1 MSNLSQALLNEAALG
16 RMLSQREV
24 SRFSPDEIRLAIAE
38 LVSQDRVALASAL
51 CDAGLSLYPESE
63 DILAI
68 SALMAEMQ
76 QDWTTAQELLE
87 KLIIVQNGVT
97 QVATWQHL
105 IRVLRCQCEP
115 LNALQAIDLALQMHP
130 EHPVLLMEQASLQ
143 ALVADNTLST
153 GSELR
158 H

>member
-1 MSNLSQALLNEAALG
+1 MNHLSQALLSQAALG
-16 RMLSQREV
+16 RMLSPREV
-24 SRFSPDEIRLAIAE
+24 SRFSPAEIRQAIAE
-38 LVSQDRVALASAL
+38 LVTQDKIDLASAL

-63 DILAI
+63 DVLAI
-68 SALMAEMQ
+68 CALMAEMQ
-76 QDWTTAQELLE
+76 QDWAGAQELLE

-97 QVATWQHL
+97 HVATWQHL

-130 EHPVLLMEQASLQ
+130 DHPVLLAEQASLQ
-143 ALVADNTLST
+143 ALVTDSTLSE

>member
-76 QDWTTAQELLE
+76 QDWTSAQELLE